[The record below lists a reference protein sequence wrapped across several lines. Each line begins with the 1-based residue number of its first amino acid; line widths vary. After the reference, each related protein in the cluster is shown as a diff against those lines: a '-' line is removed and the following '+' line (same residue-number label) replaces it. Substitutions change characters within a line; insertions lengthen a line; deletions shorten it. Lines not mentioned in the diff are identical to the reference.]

1 MDVIVEGKITKDE
14 SITDILRTCSEI
26 PSIKT
31 PILRINDAT
40 SDLQGRIAF
49 SQGGYILG
57 AKVSPSGEIGWAA
70 IRRLVQIEDGN
81 YAVLDPMRK
90 RVTEL
95 NQSLWIRTEKLL
107 ALMPNLPD
115 DPSGLIDP
123 QENEQVTDTLRPVA
137 DKSGTG
143 EQTLI
148 LKREKSK
155 SRQYNAGAWNLVRIL
170 LFIIIVSGL
179 AFGFVTYKDQIMSTV
194 QSLLHR

>member
-1 MDVIVEGKITKDE
+1 MDVIVEGKITKE
-14 SITDILRTCSEI
+14 ETITDILRTCSEI

-31 PILRINDAT
+31 PILRINDSS
-40 SDLQGRIAF
+40 SDVQGRIAF

-57 AKVSPSGEIGWAA
+57 AKVNPSGETGWAA
-70 IRRLVQIEDGN
+70 IRRLVKIQDGN

-95 NQSLWIRTEKLL
+95 NQSLWIKTDKLL

-123 QENEQVTDTLRPVA
+123 QESEAVSETLRPKDVEQQ
-137 DKSGTG
+137 G

-155 SRQYNAGAWNLVRIL
+155 SRQYNAGAWSFARMLIFLIL
-170 LFIIIVSGL
+170 LGAL
-179 AFGFVTYKDQIMSTV
+179 GYGFVTYKEHIMSSV
-194 QSLLHR
+194 QTILHR